1 MPKIGREVAKWIDS
15 QTQIAQEMGIASSA
29 ISSYIS
35 GKRQLP
41 LPRFLQ
47 IVHNAQPPQDDIDD
61 IFNMYLEDA
70 GIPHGALRLLRAGS
84 EVPGSPVEGA
94 VMRDAR
100 IAKITELVMASE
112 EIDPAAKV
120 AVYNIIQS
128 TRKK

>member
-1 MPKIGREVAKWIDS
+1 MPKIGRRVAKWIDS

-47 IVHNAQPPQDDIDD
+47 IVHNAKPPQDDIDD
-61 IFNMYLEDA
+61 IFNMYLGDL
-70 GIPHGALRLLRAGS
+70 GIPDGAIRLLRAGADI
-84 EVPGSPVEGA
+84 PGSPVEGT
-94 VMRDAR
+94 VIRDAR

-112 EIDPAAKV
+112 DIPAEAKV